1 MAYKTI
7 KVCQMC
13 GGAFYGGPGHFYYSA
28 CARVKKL
35 DALIRTRICQ
45 ECGNEFLSF
54 PSAKRCPK
62 CSVEA
67 QRERQR
73 EYRKHGVSR
82 PLGSTDKCIV
92 CGKEY
97 IVNAG
102 SQKYCPGCR
111 REASLKKQ
119 KERHRLKNDSAE
131 QLLKQQERRRKSQK
145 VCVYCMRIFK
155 SSLSTNACSEYCR
168 EENKKL
174 KLYQSKFNRGIKC
187 NYEEFLNKREKYRK
201 EVSLTYPVCDLEKL
215 QI

>member
-1 MAYKTI
+1 
-7 KVCQMC
+7 MC
-13 GGAFYGGPGHFYYSA
+13 GGAFYGGPGHFYCSA

-111 REASLKKQ
+111 REASLKKTKRAPSF
-119 KERHRLKNDSAE
+119 KE
-131 QLLKQQERRRKSQK
+131 
-145 VCVYCMRIFK
+145 
-155 SSLSTNACSEYCR
+155 
-168 EENKKL
+168 
-174 KLYQSKFNRGIKC
+174 
-187 NYEEFLNKREKYRK
+187 
-201 EVSLTYPVCDLEKL
+201 
-215 QI
+215 